1 MTIFLEIRKLKRTG
15 YLSAFLGAGILSSAF
30 PVINMRVRS
39 ETYISLSGD
48 PFGILMDANWQ
59 MTAMLNILITICGA
73 CIMYHTEYAE
83 NGAQKMETLSVK
95 PIRLFFS
102 KFLIASGMLAIMILL
117 EMTAITGCAFYWF
130 SGFTFDFVTVVKN
143 AAFQFMVCL
152 PTVMLML
159 LISSMCKNMWL
170 SLGIGVILV
179 FTLSILPQDNLV
191 LSLFPFSS
199 PYQTLDMAERNCHTS
214 LFCIV
219 CIAQTVLFYMGE
231 TLYLKVKRC
240 FA

>member
-1 MTIFLEIRKLKRTG
+1 MTFFLETRKLKRTG
-15 YLSAFLGAGILSSAF
+15 YLPAFLGAGILASAF
-30 PVINMRVRS
+30 PVINMVVHS
-39 ETYISLSGD
+39 ETFISLSGD
-48 PFGILMDANWQ
+48 PFKILMDANWQ
-59 MTAMLNILITICGA
+59 MMALLNILITICGA
-73 CIMYHTEYAE
+73 CIMYHTEYAG
-83 NGAQKMETLSVK
+83 NGSQKMDTLPVK
-95 PIRLFFS
+95 SIRLFFS
-102 KFLIASGMLAIMILL
+102 KFLIASGILAIIILL
-117 EMTAITGCAFYWF
+117 EIAVITGCPFYWF
-130 SGFTFDFVTVVKN
+130 PDFTFDFAIVGKN
-143 AAFQFMVCL
+143 AGFQWLVSL

-191 LSLFPFSS
+191 LSLLPFSS
-199 PYQTLDMAERNCHTS
+199 PYQTLDMAERNCHTL

-231 TLYLKVKRC
+231 ALYLKVKRC